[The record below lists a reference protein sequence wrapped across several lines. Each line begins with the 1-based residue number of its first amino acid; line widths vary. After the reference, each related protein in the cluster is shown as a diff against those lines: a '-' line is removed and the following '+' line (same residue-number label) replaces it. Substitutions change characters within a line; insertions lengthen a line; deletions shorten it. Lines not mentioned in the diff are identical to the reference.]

1 MRKAILLHGL
11 TYTYDGNRK
20 GAKYTFDNGEHW
32 KNGGEATEICLKG
45 GLGFTPTKDGNTPF
59 DVGSDIEPLQMS
71 VKSSKATLTSII
83 LGYDFDSILKCYFER
98 TASNQW
104 AWGIL
109 IDDTITAYIMNAQ
122 EFERFTREWASYD
135 DNRKVI
141 KYKATSGKM
150 IKWLEEQLE
159 EEGAQ

>member
-1 MRKAILLHGL
+1 MQKAILLHNL
-11 TYTYDGNRK
+11 TYTYNGDRK
-20 GAKYTFDNGEHW
+20 GAKYTFDNGKHW
-32 KNGGEATEICLKG
+32 CNGGDATEICAKS
-45 GLGFTPTKDGNTPF
+45 GLGFEPTKDGNTPF

-71 VKSSKATLTSII
+71 IKSSKATLTSII

-98 TASNQW
+98 TASNKW

-109 IDDTITAYIMNAQ
+109 IDDTVTLYIMNAQ
-122 EFERFTREWASYD
+122 EFEQFTRLWASYD

-150 IKWLEEQLE
+150 IKWLEEQSDS
-159 EEGAQ
+159 EGTQ

>member
-1 MRKAILLHGL
+1 MKKAILLHNL
-11 TYTYDGNRK
+11 TYTFDGNRK

-32 KNGGEATEICLKG
+32 KNGGEATEICLKS
-45 GLGFTPTKDGNTPF
+45 GFGFEPTKDGNTPF
-59 DVGSDIEPLQMS
+59 DVGSDIEQLQMS

-98 TASNQW
+98 TASRCW

-109 IDDTITAYIMNAQ
+109 IDDTVTAYIMNAQ

-141 KYKATSGKM
+141 KYKSTSGKM
-150 IKWLEEQLE
+150 IKWLEEHLQE
-159 EEGAQ
+159 DGAQ